1 MSELKG
7 KNILLTGAAG
17 GFGQRFTRQLL
28 DEGAHLILTD
38 LDESVLHKMASEM
51 KGRPNGSSGSILA
64 VIPSDLSTPDGCKEL
79 YTRCKDICPHID
91 ILINNAGILTY
102 GFFHETPVDKWY
114 KVMEI
119 NLFAPMHLSA
129 LFLPDMIARKN
140 GHLVFMCSVS
150 GFLATSFETTY
161 TVSKFGLRGFSMAL
175 AGEVAE
181 HGISTTTIYP
191 FWAETNILKSSSY
204 GSKKGKKPNP
214 LLIIKPEKIVRTAID
229 GIKKKKRHVYAD
241 PYTRLFWWAIK
252 FWPIVGKQPV
262 E

>member
-1 MSELKG
+1 MSELTG
-7 KNILLTGAAG
+7 KTILLTGATG
-17 GFGQRFTRQLL
+17 GFGQKFVRQLL
-28 DEGAHLILTD
+28 DEGAQLILTD
-38 LDESVLHKMASEM
+38 LDETLLDKIASEM
-51 KGRPNGSSGSILA
+51 KNVSHGSSGSILA
-64 VIPSDLSTPDGCKEL
+64 IIPSDLSTQEGCKEL
-79 YTRCKDICPHID
+79 YAKCKDICSGID
-91 ILINNAGILTY
+91 VLINNAGILTY

-191 FWAETNILKSSSY
+191 FWADTSILKSSSY
-204 GSKKGKKPNP
+204 GTRKGKRPNQ
-214 LLIIKPEKIVRTAID
+214 LLIIKPEKIVRTAIE
-229 GIKKKKRHVYAD
+229 GIKKKRRHVYAD
-241 PYTRLFWWAIK
+241 PYTRLFWWLIK